1 MTNEQTQAVSVA
13 DEKSVTKREEFELK
27 QRQAQMLSKSTLV
40 PKSFR
45 GNLPDIVIAINM
57 AERMKADVLSVMQN
71 MHVIHGKPSFSA
83 AFLIATF
90 NTCGNFSS
98 IRYEMTGKGDSRSC
112 VASATDLRTGE
123 VCTGPEVSIKIAK
136 AEGWYD
142 KAGSKWKNMPE
153 LMLRYRAAAW
163 FVRTTAPELSMGLT
177 FEEQSEIAGQVN
189 AKRVVVEPSSTLS
202 GAIQNAMQAEVVGN
216 DIGEVGFA
224 EDPNPEVAPKPANG
238 ELFEQQQTYE

>member
-1 MTNEQTQAVSVA
+1 MSEEQTAVSLTPEQA
-13 DEKSVTKREEFELK
+13 MTKKDEFEFK
-27 QRQAQMLSKSTLV
+27 QRQATMLSKSTLV

-45 GNLPDIVIAINM
+45 GNLADIVIAINM
-57 AERMKADVLSVMQN
+57 AERMKADVLSVMQS

-98 IRYEMTGKGDSRSC
+98 IRYELTGKGETRGC

-123 VCTGPEVSIKIAK
+123 ICTGPEVTIKIAK

-142 KAGSKWKNMPE
+142 KTGSKWKTMPD

-177 FEEQSEIAGQVN
+177 FEEQGDIAGQVKSRRISVDP
-189 AKRVVVEPSSTLS
+189 AKTLS
-202 GAIQNAMQAEVVGN
+202 GAVKAAMEPEVVE
-216 DIGEVGFA
+216 EVGFA
-224 EDPNPEVAPKPANG
+224 TDPNPEVPPPRKTKG
-238 ELFEQQQTYE
+238 QLFNQSQPYD